1 VAEQLLDGAD
11 VSARLEQMRGEAMS
25 KGMRGSRL
33 GYSSSLGRRF
43 DCSLQQALMHMVA
56 AHDAGARVDRDV
68 GGGEHVLPAPFAGGI
83 GVFAFERVGEPDA
96 AQAIGESWELFILI
110 IEG

>member
-1 VAEQLLDGAD
+1 MWSG
-11 VSARLEQMRGEAMS
+11 RLSYPG
-25 KGMRGSRL
+25 
-33 GYSSSLGRRF
+33 SLGSGF
-43 DCSLQQALMHMVA
+43 NSPLQKTFVDVMASD
-56 AHDAGARVDRDV
+56 DAGARVGRDV

-83 GVFAFERVGEPDA
+83 GVFAFERVREPDS